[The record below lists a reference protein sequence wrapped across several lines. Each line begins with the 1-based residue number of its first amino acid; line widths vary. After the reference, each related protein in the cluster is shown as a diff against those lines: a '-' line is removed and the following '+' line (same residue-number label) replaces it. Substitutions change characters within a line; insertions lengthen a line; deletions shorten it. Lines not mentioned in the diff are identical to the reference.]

1 MRYDNDRDRNAHGYD
16 AGAIVDGT
24 VVYDDERKEFVLVDD
39 EGVAFSS
46 QEVLKT
52 LVGKQVRL
60 TCVSF
65 EAIENLEKLVA
76 LSESKGQ
83 S

>member
-1 MRYDNDRDRNAHGYD
+1 MRYDNERDRNAHGYD

-24 VVYDDERKEFVLVDD
+24 VVYDEDRKEYVLVDED
-39 EGVAFSS
+39 GTAFSS

-52 LVGKQVRL
+52 LLGKQVRL

-65 EAIENLEKLVA
+65 EAIESLEKLVA
-76 LSESKGQ
+76 LQ
-83 S
+83 DTPQN